1 MKSLAHGVVK
11 WFGMEGDI
19 ESMVKDCH
27 QCQVHCNSPV
37 PAHAGPFLDKQFLVV
52 VVDAHLKWLVGS
64 NPCIEPN
71 ITDNYL
77 YSLRDFHH

>member
-52 VVDAHLKWLVGS
+52 VVDAHLKWLEV
-64 NPCIEPN
+64 IHVPN
-71 ITDNYL
+71 LTSQTTISTL
-77 YSLRDFHH
+77 